1 MPVANDAVFVI
12 GYGRVGTSVVWGPG
26 IHIFRMFQFGK
37 MPIIL
42 RPSPELKKALKG
54 LL

>member
-26 IHIFRMFQFGK
+26 IHIYRTFSFGAL
-37 MPIIL
+37 PLFIEVNA
-42 RPSPELKKALKG
+42 ELKKALGG